1 MLSGVGV
8 FGMELVLN
16 AINIDY
22 SPLGITIYMLAI
34 STFGFFACLIAFFFP
49 YRGSSDNTPENRER
63 ILKGFA

>member
-22 SPLGITIYMLAI
+22 SPRGITIYMLAI
-34 STFGFFACLIAFFFP
+34 SIFGFLACLVAFFFP
-49 YRGSSDNTPENRER
+49 YRGSSDNTVENRDK